1 MANSFLENLFSLK
14 DKVVVVTGGGG
25 CLAGAMAGGAARAGA
40 RVAILDIDSD
50 KALKAASSI
59 LKEGNCAIALK
70 ADVQNRASLQ
80 EARDAII
87 SYFGKI
93 DCLINGAGGSRANAV
108 TTDVVSFFG
117 ISAEAIQ
124 SVFDLN
130 IIGTIL
136 ACQVFGQEIVK
147 QDRGSILN
155 IASVAG
161 LRPLTRAIAYSAA
174 KAAVVNFTAWLAVH
188 MCQHYSKAIRVNC
201 IAPGFCLAEQN
212 RFLLVDDKNEK
223 TERAKKILVGVPQ
236 NRFGEAEEFVSAV
249 LWLLSD
255 SSSFTTGSVITID
268 GGFDAYSG
276 V

>member
-1 MANSFLENLFSLK
+1 MVNTFLEKLFSLK

-25 CLAGAMAGGAARAGA
+25 CLAGAMASGAARAGA
-40 RVAILDIDSD
+40 RVAVLDIDSD

-70 ADVQNRASLQ
+70 ADVQDRGSLE
-80 EARDAII
+80 EAREAII
-87 SYFGKI
+87 SYYGRI
-93 DCLINGAGGSRANAV
+93 DCLINGAGGGRSNAI
-108 TTDVVSFFG
+108 TSETLTFFDLT
-117 ISAEAIQ
+117 AEAIQ

-161 LRPLTRAIAYSAA
+161 LRPLTRAISYSAA

-188 MCQHYSKAIRVNC
+188 MCQNYSKAIRVNC

-212 RFLLVDDKNEK
+212 RFLLIDEKNEK
-223 TERAKKILVGVPQ
+223 TDRAKKILASVPQ
-236 NRFGEAEEFVSAV
+236 NRFGEPEEFVSAV

-255 SSSFTTGSVITID
+255 SSTFTTGSVITVD

>member
-1 MANSFLENLFSLK
+1 MVNTFLENLFSLK

-25 CLAGAMAGGAARAGA
+25 CLAGAMASGAARAGA
-40 RVAILDIDSD
+40 RVAVLDIDSD

-70 ADVQNRASLQ
+70 ADVQDRGSL
-80 EARDAII
+80 EESREAII
-87 SYFGKI
+87 SYYGRI
-93 DCLINGAGGSRANAV
+93 DCLINGAGGGRSNAI
-108 TTDVVSFFG
+108 TSETLTFFDLT
-117 ISAEAIQ
+117 AEAIQ

-130 IIGTIL
+130 ILGTIL
-136 ACQVFGQEIVK
+136 ACQVFGREIIRQE
-147 QDRGSILN
+147 RGSILN

-161 LRPLTRAIAYSAA
+161 LRPLTRAISYSAA

-188 MCQHYSKAIRVNC
+188 MCQNYSKGIRVNC

-212 RFLLVDDKNEK
+212 RFLLIDEKNEK
-223 TERAKKILVGVPQ
+223 TDRAKKILASVPQ
-236 NRFGEAEEFVSAV
+236 NRFGEPEEFVSAV

-255 SSSFTTGSVITID
+255 SSTFTTGSVITID

>member
-1 MANSFLENLFSLK
+1 MVNTFLENLFSLK

-40 RVAILDIDSD
+40 RVAVLDIDSD
-50 KALKAASSI
+50 KALKAASSV

-70 ADVQNRASLQ
+70 ADVQDRGSLE
-80 EARDAII
+80 EAREAII
-87 SYFGKI
+87 SYYGRI
-93 DCLINGAGGSRANAV
+93 DCLINGAGGGRSNAI
-108 TTDVVSFFG
+108 TSETLTFFDLT
-117 ISAEAIQ
+117 AEAIQ

-130 IIGTIL
+130 ILGTIL
-136 ACQVFGQEIVK
+136 ACQVFGREIIKQE
-147 QDRGSILN
+147 RGSILN

-161 LRPLTRAIAYSAA
+161 LRPLTRVISYSAA

-188 MCQHYSKAIRVNC
+188 MCQNYSKAIRVNC

-212 RFLLVDDKNEK
+212 RFLLIDEKNEK
-223 TERAKKILVGVPQ
+223 TERAKKILASVPQ

-255 SSSFTTGSVITID
+255 SSSFTTGSVIPVD
-268 GGFDAYSG
+268 GGFNAYSG